1 MPQNNFSQPR
11 TVTASERGGLDI
23 RNLVLLAILLAAGF
37 ILNMTVGKALSAL
50 TMGTLSPEFIIAAFC
65 LEILIVRPKPAQALV
80 IGLIAGAVIQITASV
95 KGPDLIAEPIAA
107 LVMAL
112 IVAAGMKGKAKAI
125 VPVLGQPPLPRS
137 VNIETVGWGSEGT
150 LVLKEI
156 GSFLG
161 QCGITVHCWIPSAP
175 LELLITAPAARL
187 NLVKRVRWA
196 RRMKERFGTDYLHL
210 GGAGRYTGLEGI
222 ALFYRDIG
230 EKLGLLDEMEPLIAA
245 ETEKALAQTETARRT
260 LADYRCALVCR
271 GRRASS

>member
-80 IGLIAGAVIQITASV
+80 IGLIA
-95 KGPDLIAEPIAA
+95 EPIAA

-125 VPVLGQPPLPRS
+125 VPVLGTFVTTTLSGLIYAVIVIYALRT
-137 VNIETVGWGSEGT
+137 VNAT
-150 LVLKEI
+150 
-156 GSFLG
+156 
-161 QCGITVHCWIPSAP
+161 
-175 LELLITAPAARL
+175 LLIMLPVVL
-187 NLVKRVRWA
+187 
-196 RRMKERFGTDYLHL
+196 GTGVANAIIVGALYLP
-210 GGAGRYTGLEGI
+210 I
-222 ALFYRDIG
+222 
-230 EKLGLLDEMEPLIAA
+230 K
-245 ETEKALAQTETARRT
+245 KALK
-260 LADYRCALVCR
+260 LAD
-271 GRRASS
+271 

>member
-37 ILNMTVGKALSAL
+37 ILNMTVGKALAAL

-80 IGLIAGAVIQITASV
+80 IGLIAGAVIQISASV

-125 VPVLGQPPLPRS
+125 VPVLGTFVTTTLSGLIYAVIVIYALRT
-137 VNIETVGWGSEGT
+137 VNAT
-150 LVLKEI
+150 
-156 GSFLG
+156 
-161 QCGITVHCWIPSAP
+161 
-175 LELLITAPAARL
+175 LLIMLPVVL
-187 NLVKRVRWA
+187 
-196 RRMKERFGTDYLHL
+196 GTGVANAIIVGALYLP
-210 GGAGRYTGLEGI
+210 I
-222 ALFYRDIG
+222 
-230 EKLGLLDEMEPLIAA
+230 K
-245 ETEKALAQTETARRT
+245 KALK
-260 LADYRCALVCR
+260 LAD
-271 GRRASS
+271 

>member
-80 IGLIAGAVIQITASV
+80 IGLIAGAVIQISASV

-112 IVAAGMKGKAKAI
+112 IVAAGM
-125 VPVLGQPPLPRS
+125 
-137 VNIETVGWGSEGT
+137 
-150 LVLKEI
+150 
-156 GSFLG
+156 
-161 QCGITVHCWIPSAP
+161 
-175 LELLITAPAARL
+175 
-187 NLVKRVRWA
+187 
-196 RRMKERFGTDYLHL
+196 
-210 GGAGRYTGLEGI
+210 
-222 ALFYRDIG
+222 
-230 EKLGLLDEMEPLIAA
+230 
-245 ETEKALAQTETARRT
+245 
-260 LADYRCALVCR
+260 
-271 GRRASS
+271 

>member
-80 IGLIAGAVIQITASV
+80 IGLIAG
-95 KGPDLIAEPIAA
+95 PIAA

-125 VPVLGQPPLPRS
+125 VPVLGTFVTTTLSGLIYAVIVIYALRT
-137 VNIETVGWGSEGT
+137 VNAT
-150 LVLKEI
+150 
-156 GSFLG
+156 
-161 QCGITVHCWIPSAP
+161 
-175 LELLITAPAARL
+175 LLIMLPVVL
-187 NLVKRVRWA
+187 
-196 RRMKERFGTDYLHL
+196 GTGVANAIIVGALYLP
-210 GGAGRYTGLEGI
+210 I
-222 ALFYRDIG
+222 
-230 EKLGLLDEMEPLIAA
+230 K
-245 ETEKALAQTETARRT
+245 KALK
-260 LADYRCALVCR
+260 LAD
-271 GRRASS
+271 